1 MTPVLKCY
9 RLRYSCPYDEE
20 SVWALVQRHGGYISI
35 KQDAI
40 DFWCEPS
47 WESMLVLAYPL
58 LERKPALDY
67 I

>member
-9 RLRYSCPYDEE
+9 RLGYRCDYDEE

-35 KQDAI
+35 KQDVI

-47 WESMLVLAYPL
+47 WESLLVLAYPS
-58 LERKPALDY
+58 LERRPDLDY
-67 I
+67 V